1 MSLFGTSPFLK
12 YHISFHASYNKSC
25 SLRLCLLLP
34 FRNTNAVVVTLLAGD
49 DEGVE
54 LRFETVMRELVL
66 KICAMDGE
74 IEGFGGVIFEG
85 GCVATETDFRILPPK
100 FLFGIPT
107 ASKSK

>member
-1 MSLFGTSPFLK
+1 
-12 YHISFHASYNKSC
+12 
-25 SLRLCLLLP
+25 
-34 FRNTNAVVVTLLAGD
+34 
-49 DEGVE
+49 
-54 LRFETVMRELVL
+54 MRELVL